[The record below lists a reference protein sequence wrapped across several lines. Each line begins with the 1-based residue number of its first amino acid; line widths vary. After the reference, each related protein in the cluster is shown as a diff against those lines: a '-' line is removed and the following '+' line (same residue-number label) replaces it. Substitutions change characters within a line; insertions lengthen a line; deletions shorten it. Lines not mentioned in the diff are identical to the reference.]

1 MTLKRNYLQAVA
13 ITLIATVACQAEFQ
27 VNTHTSNKQENPAI
41 AMDAEGNFVVVWNS
55 YFRGGRSNDI
65 FGRRF
70 DSNCTPLSEEFQIN
84 IETSGN
90 QREPSVAMDAAG
102 SFVVA
107 WHGPGIVEEDKE
119 DIFARRFDPNAIPI
133 SSEFRVNDDPNGRQL
148 HPKVAMSSSGAFAI
162 VWENNEFYPQIDGY
176 EVLYKL
182 YDCNGTSIRADKANL
197 LTQCRYPDAAMND
210 NGDFVIVW
218 MQDDIYHTSNII
230 MFRQYS
236 KDGTSKADP
245 CQVSTT
251 DFFTIAHPSVL
262 ANGTGYFIVV
272 WDGNPGPAD
281 QDNILAR
288 RFKFD
293 GMTMS
298 DEFMVNTIFTGTQQR
313 PKVAM
318 NNRGQFIIVWD
329 SKIDPNIN
337 ERDIFA
343 QRYDSSGA
351 PLGDEFQ
358 VNTYIEG
365 DQQRPDVAMGQ
376 NRKFVM
382 AWQSYGQDG
391 SGYGI
396 FGESGQMVGSA
407 DFNND
412 GLVNFR
418 DYCILA
424 EEWLKVENPLM
435 ADLVD
440 DNRVDVQ
447 DLTEFCR
454 QWLTLG
460 R

>member
-1 MTLKRNYLQAVA
+1 MTFKRNYFAAVV
-13 ITLIATVACQAEFQ
+13 ITLFAVMTSRAEFQ
-27 VNTHTSNKQENPAI
+27 VNTRTSSDQANPVI
-41 AMDAEGNFVVVWNS
+41 AVDASGNFVVVWNS
-55 YFRGGRSNDI
+55 YFSGRSNEI

-70 DSNCTPLSEEFQIN
+70 DSNCSPLSDEFQIN

-162 VWENNEFYPQIDGY
+162 IWENNEFYPQTDGY